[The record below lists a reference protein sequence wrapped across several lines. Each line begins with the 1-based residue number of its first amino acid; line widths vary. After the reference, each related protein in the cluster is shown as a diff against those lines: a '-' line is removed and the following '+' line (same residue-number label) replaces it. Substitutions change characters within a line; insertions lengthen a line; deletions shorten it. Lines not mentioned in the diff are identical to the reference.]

1 MSGPFFGG
9 DAMKRF
15 IVILGAL
22 GASLSPV
29 FRRLSTAP
37 TMVLVLYRVGF
48 AALLMTPYVL
58 VKQREA
64 LGKLRRR
71 ELLLCAWSGVFLGFH
86 FLCYFESLRYT
97 SIVVA
102 EVLVNTEVLF
112 VTLGSILF
120 FRKRLTGKGWLAILI
135 AFGGSVIVSMADLA
149 GGGALKGNLLALLG
163 AVFGAGYTLVGTVC
177 RRNGIT
183 TALYTYILYF
193 SAAATVLLITLA
205 SGIPPVGYEPLN
217 LWTTLGMA
225 VCCTL
230 LGHSLYS
237 WGLKFLPTSFVSMSK
252 LMEPVFAA
260 VWGLVLFRE
269 QPGILVLVG
278 GAVVILGIALFSKV
292 EENL

>member
-1 MSGPFFGG
+1 M
-9 DAMKRF
+9 RYL

-22 GASLSPV
+22 GTSLSPV

-37 TMVLVLYRVGF
+37 TMVLVFYRVGF
-48 AALLMTPYVL
+48 AALLMTPYML
-58 VKQREA
+58 LRQREE
-64 LGKLRRR
+64 LKRLSRRDA
-71 ELLLCAWSGVFLGFH
+71 LLCACSGVFLGLH
-86 FLCYFESLRYT
+86 FLSYFESLRYT

-112 VTLGSILF
+112 VTLGSIVFLK
-120 FRKRLTGKGWLAILI
+120 KRLTGKGWLAIFI
-135 AFGGSVIVSMADLA
+135 AFGGSVIVSLADLA

-163 AVFGAGYTLVGTVC
+163 AVLGAAYTLVGTVC
-177 RRNGIT
+177 RRGGIST
-183 TALYTYILYF
+183 TLYTYVLYF
-193 SAAATVLLITLA
+193 SAAVTVLLITLA
-205 SGIPPVGYEPLN
+205 SGLSPVGYEPLN

-237 WGLKFLPTSFVSMSK
+237 YGLKFLPASFVAMAK

-260 VWGLVLFRE
+260 VWGLVLFHER
-269 QPGILVLVG
+269 PGVLVLTG

-292 EENL
+292 EGEEEAG